1 MFQGEFVHES
11 YTRIAILDLADA
23 YLQKHE
29 EHRLSVRK
37 RSLAALPKL
46 ITARRNLLHGIIAL
60 KQRVEGVSYEHKDGR
75 MHLIAQFIQGVDL
88 AFLAIVDGLYAQA
101 AALQKQQLEA
111 IAALGEYTAGIRENG
126 KTPNIK
132 NSGQRG
138 FGRMYG
144 ELNDIAHPSND
155 HILESLCHFE
165 EEGKQGPT
173 TKPQFVEEYCRY
185 FLSNHCLQLLNL
197 WRHMSY
203 IYRDEFGLP
212 FPKEDDQSIS
222 AAMIALMELGYLGYD
237 GGET

>member
-1 MFQGEFVHES
+1 M
-11 YTRIAILDLADA
+11 DLADA
-23 YLQKHE
+23 YIKRQE

-37 RSLAALPKL
+37 QSFAAHPKL
-46 ITARRNLLHGIIAL
+46 VAAQRNLVRGIIDL
-60 KQRVEGVSYEHKDGR
+60 KQRVEGVRYEHKDGR
-75 MHLIAQFIQGVDL
+75 MHLIAQSIQGVEL
-88 AFLAIVDGLYAQA
+88 SFLAIVDGLYAQA

-126 KTPNIK
+126 RTPNIK

-155 HILESLCHFE
+155 RILESLCHFE

-173 TKPQFVEEYCRY
+173 TKPQFVQEYCRY

-203 IYRDEFGLP
+203 VYRDEFGLA
-212 FPKEDDQSIS
+212 FPKEDDQNIS
-222 AAMIALMELGYLGYD
+222 AAMITLMELGYLGYD
-237 GGET
+237 GGEAKNLGTGSNSAKG